1 MCMAT
6 ISLEVSI
13 VNLNLNITYKYH
25 TTYDVIFPTQKPLI
39 SLIPSATT
47 LIATNLTL
55 KP

>member
-1 MCMAT
+1 MAT
-6 ISLEVSI
+6 ISLKVSI
-13 VNLNLNITYKYH
+13 VNLNLSITYKYH

-39 SLIPSATT
+39 FLIPSAST